1 MPTKPT
7 SLINGQPVECPADP
21 MAANNFVPISLDNSS
36 NRSSSQTTLASAVNN
51 DAT

>member
-1 MPTKPT
+1 MPTKPDFAY
-7 SLINGQPVECPADP
+7 QRPACRMPADP
-21 MAANNFVPISLDNSS
+21 MAANNFGPISLDNSS